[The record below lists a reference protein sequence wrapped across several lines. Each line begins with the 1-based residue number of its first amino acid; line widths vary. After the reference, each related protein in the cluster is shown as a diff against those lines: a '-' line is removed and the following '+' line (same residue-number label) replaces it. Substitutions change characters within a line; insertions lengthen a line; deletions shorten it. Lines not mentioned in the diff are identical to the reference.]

1 MDYPTDKYSGS
12 KFAETVKRS
21 RQINPRSKF
30 PPGGVNKPP
39 ETRKIN
45 SGNDLPRPFY
55 GLSKFTPGV
64 FIGLSGG

>member
-1 MDYPTDKYSGS
+1 MEGFQKWI

-21 RQINPRSKF
+21 RQIINPRSKF
-30 PPGGVNKPP
+30 TPGGVNKPP
-39 ETRKIN
+39 QKRKIN
-45 SGNDLPRPFY
+45 SGDDLPRPFY